1 MDKTQYAISAPDSST
16 YYSNRLNVNLDVFD
30 LSLHYMQLPVRDLDN
45 LGELNSNLNS
55 VLIMFDSLTKAR
67 IVRYYYI
74 G

>member
-30 LSLHYMQLPVRDLDN
+30 LSLHYMQLPVRDN
-45 LGELNSNLNS
+45 LGELNANLNS

-67 IVRYYYI
+67 ILRYYYI